1 MKMHEN
7 RNSSMESFYED
18 NGQYVA
24 TTTASRSVNNI
35 KRPISLDLNLATNNS
50 KQVAGKKQRCNQ
62 SVIPQTVLNSPD
74 INMLKWGT
82 PDLEKYILSNDPLQT
97 PTPSLIFTANPI
109 GPAKVIII
117 IINRIW
123 KFNRIWLGFGFSVCS
138 DGTIFFFA
146 YTIQLNRTNHT
157 HIAHLIPDC
166 RKSRMN
172 RKNMRNPL

>member
-138 DGTIFFFA
+138 DGIIFFLH
-146 YTIQLNRTNHT
+146 IQFN
-157 HIAHLIPDC
+157 
-166 RKSRMN
+166 
-172 RKNMRNPL
+172 